1 MLNVCMV
8 GSRRSERCYFKYS
21 VLEGKIVPREMKM
34 FEKNSHSVAR
44 HTSQI
49 YLPEALRSYPP
60 DLFTSLVGGRVLSS
74 EGFVFRSASKK
85 NIQNKEGTV

>member
-49 YLPEALRSYPP
+49 YLPEAL
-60 DLFTSLVGGRVLSS
+60 
-74 EGFVFRSASKK
+74 
-85 NIQNKEGTV
+85 Q